1 MVIKFIIVWYLIY
14 SYCSERREHSILVK
28 NQLLS
33 GIFLVLSSQYI
44 LIFLLLQE
52 VYTILSRISVIH
64 AFDIFSV
71 LEALESVRQRMHNQV
86 MTKFPIGDA
95 LVCV

>member
-1 MVIKFIIVWYLIY
+1 MKG
-14 SYCSERREHSILVK
+14 ENTILVK
-28 NQLLS
+28 DQLLS
-33 GIFLVLSSQYI
+33 GIFLDLSSQYI